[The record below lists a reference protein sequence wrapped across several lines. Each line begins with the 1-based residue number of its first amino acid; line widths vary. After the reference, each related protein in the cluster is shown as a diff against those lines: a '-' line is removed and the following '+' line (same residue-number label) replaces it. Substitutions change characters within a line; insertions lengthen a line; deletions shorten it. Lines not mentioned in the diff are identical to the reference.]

1 MFFGTRCIYNYTI
14 CIVSMKMFLRNVFS
28 PIEAIK
34 LEYYMEVCI
43 YDRIEV
49 ITAKKSINIFSIKAG
64 F

>member
-1 MFFGTRCIYNYTI
+1 
-14 CIVSMKMFLRNVFS
+14 MKMFLRNVFS

-43 YDRIEV
+43 YARIEV